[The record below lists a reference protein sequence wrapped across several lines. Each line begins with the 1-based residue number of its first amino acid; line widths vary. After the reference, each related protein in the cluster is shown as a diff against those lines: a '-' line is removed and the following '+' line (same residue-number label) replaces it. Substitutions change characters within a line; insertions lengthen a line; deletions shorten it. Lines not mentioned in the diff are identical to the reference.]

1 MVLAC
6 AGSELGTNELTMIMA
21 PPQSSLVP
29 ILIQIVI
36 ACTLTL
42 VLLELARFFG
52 GSTAL
57 WSVGIALL
65 LLAALGLL
73 RTRK

>member
-1 MVLAC
+1 MVLAR

-42 VLLELARFFG
+42 ALLELARFLG